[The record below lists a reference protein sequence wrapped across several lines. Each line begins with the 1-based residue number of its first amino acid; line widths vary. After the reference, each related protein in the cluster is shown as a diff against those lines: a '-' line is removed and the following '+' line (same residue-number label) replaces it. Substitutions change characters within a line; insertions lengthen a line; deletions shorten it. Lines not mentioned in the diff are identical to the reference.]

1 MVERSMTEGR
11 RIVGAVGFAM
21 LIVGLASQVATL
33 TARRPSWGSTEWEV
47 AYFGEFSA
55 TLVIVLM
62 GLAVLSA
69 LAVQQRSRWPKVV
82 LAVVLALLG
91 SWAMLG
97 ALVVALDMP
106 LVWQAARNAG
116 SPARA
121 AGLKIVTV
129 KAIALCG
136 WYALWLFVAS
146 GFMVKS
152 TVTKSR

>member
-1 MVERSMTEGR
+1 MTEGS
-11 RIVGAVGFAM
+11 RIIRVVGFA
-21 LIVGLASQVATL
+21 LLLVGIASQVATL
-33 TARRPSWGSTEWEV
+33 VTHRPAWGSTEWEV

-55 TLVIVLM
+55 TLAIMLM

-69 LAVQQRSRWPKVV
+69 GAVQQGGRWSKVV
-82 LAVVLALLG
+82 LAVVLAVLG
-91 SWAMLG
+91 AWAMLG
-97 ALVVALDMP
+97 AMVVALDLP
-106 LVWQAARNAG
+106 LVWQAAKGAG

-146 GFMVKS
+146 GFLVKS
-152 TVTKSR
+152 TVPKSR

>member
-1 MVERSMTEGR
+1 MSGV
-11 RIVGAVGFAM
+11 VGSALILVG
-21 LIVGLASQVATL
+21 IASQVATVVSRKP
-33 TARRPSWGSTEWEV
+33 AWGSTEWEV

-55 TLVIVLM
+55 TLAIMLL

-69 LAVQQRSRWPKVV
+69 LAVWQGQRWPKVA
-82 LAVVLALLG
+82 LAVVLAILG

-97 ALVVALDMP
+97 ALVVTLDMP
-106 LVWQAARNAG
+106 LVWQAAKNAG

-146 GFMVKS
+146 GFLVKS

>member
-1 MVERSMTEGR
+1 MTAGR
-11 RIVGAVGFAM
+11 RMSGVVGSALILVG
-21 LIVGLASQVATL
+21 IASQVATL
-33 TARRPSWGSTEWEV
+33 VSHKPAWGSTEWEV

-55 TLVIVLM
+55 TFAIMLM

-69 LAVQQRSRWPKVV
+69 MAVWQGQRWPKVL
-82 LAVVLALLG
+82 LAVVMAILG

-97 ALVVALDMP
+97 ALIVALDMP
-106 LVWQAARNAG
+106 LVWQAAKNAG

-146 GFMVKS
+146 GFLVKS

>member
-1 MVERSMTEGR
+1 MTEGR
-11 RIVGAVGFAM
+11 RIFGAVGTA
-21 LIVGLASQVATL
+21 LILVGLVSQVATL
-33 TARRPSWGSTEWEV
+33 ASHEPAWGATEWEV

-55 TLVIVLM
+55 TFAILLM

-69 LAVQQRSRWPKVV
+69 LAVRQQSRLPKVV

-97 ALVVALDMP
+97 ALIVALDMP
-106 LVWQAARNAG
+106 MVWQAARNAG
-116 SPARA
+116 SLAQA
-121 AGLKIVTV
+121 KGLKIVTV

-136 WYALWLFVAS
+136 WYAVWLFVAS
-146 GFMVKS
+146 GFLVKS